1 MTTLDS
7 WPDDKCCCAGHP
19 PVEAASA
26 TELVSCYA
34 CGSYAYIAAIMDAF
48 ASKDQ
53 SDRSSGH
60 LSSRS
65 TSSLSKKLQDVKKN
79 ASDVKEAAQK
89 FAAAGASR
97 QCRAAATRLLDA
109 VFAAEAARMLA
120 RLLICC
126 YFINL
131 AYADIEIW

>member
-7 WPDDKCCCAGHP
+7 RLGDNCCCAGHP

-26 TELVSCYA
+26 
-34 CGSYAYIAAIMDAF
+34 AALTRDQTCAFCAESTTIMDAL
-48 ASKDQ
+48 AARDQ
-53 SDRSSGH
+53 WDRSSGH
-60 LSSRS
+60 LNSPS

-79 ASDVKEAAQK
+79 VSDVKEAAK
-89 FAAAGASR
+89 EFAAAGASR
-97 QCRAAATRLLDA
+97 QRRAAGTKLLDA
-109 VFAAEAARMLA
+109 VFAGEAARMLA